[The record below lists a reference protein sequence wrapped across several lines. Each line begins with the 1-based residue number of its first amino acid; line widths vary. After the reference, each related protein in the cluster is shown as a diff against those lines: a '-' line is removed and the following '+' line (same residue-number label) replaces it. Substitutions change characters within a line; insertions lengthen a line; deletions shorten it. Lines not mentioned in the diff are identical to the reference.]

1 MFNESR
7 TKTLHLSPPAFPQ
20 AISSPEPAELAL
32 LNDAETVLRN
42 TPFLLTRC
50 NADLRYVFVS
60 HAYARMLGH
69 RPEDFVGKQ
78 IAEVIGERAFQTIL
92 PHVNAVLAGQHVD
105 YEAEVHF
112 KDIGPRIVQVA
123 YAPDEDKSGEVLGW
137 VGSIIDVTEKR
148 QAEQRVAA
156 DLRAVTVLAKVGS
169 EPGRDDATADRR
181 LYQFLDAAI
190 IIARAQKGN
199 IQLPDPSSG
208 LLQIVAQRGFKKPFL
223 NFFENVRSEDPWA
236 CAAALQRRTRVI
248 VEDVLTDELFVGQPS
263 QEVLL
268 SEDIR
273 AVISTPLVSSEGR
286 TLGMLSIHFQQPH
299 RPEERELQLMDLLM
313 RQATVF
319 FERIE
324 ILDALRESD
333 QRLRWLASIVESSDD
348 AIVSKNLDG
357 AITSWNK
364 GAERVFGY
372 TAEEAIGQTITII
385 IPEDRRDEERDILTR
400 IGRGEHIDHFETI
413 RRRKDGSLIPVSL
426 TISPVKNVDGRIL
439 GASKIARDITEQ
451 KRNQEQIAT
460 LAREAEHRSKNLLA
474 NVQATVKLSQGD
486 TSEGLKRR
494 LTDASKRLQMSTRYL
509 RRHAGLAPS
518 F

>member
-1 MFNESR
+1 
-7 TKTLHLSPPAFPQ
+7 
-20 AISSPEPAELAL
+20 
-32 LNDAETVLRN
+32 
-42 TPFLLTRC
+42 
-50 NADLRYVFVS
+50 
-60 HAYARMLGH
+60 MLGH

-123 YAPDEDKSGEVLGW
+123 YAPDEDDSGEVRGW

-156 DLRAVTVLAKVGS
+156 DLRAMTLLAKVGS

-190 IIARAQKGN
+190 IIAGAQKGN

-236 CAAALQRRTRVI
+236 CAAALQRGTRVI

-299 RPEERELQLMDLLM
+299 RPEERELQLV
-313 RQATVF
+313 TVHTPPISAGGDDEWNGGGVAARDRRF
-319 FERIE
+319 CAFWACASTGGRFYTLCAEPIRGRFEG
-324 ILDALRESD
+324 LDAGGPG
-333 QRLRWLASIVESSDD
+333 D
-348 AIVSKNLDG
+348 AV
-357 AITSWNK
+357 A
-364 GAERVFGY
+364 
-372 TAEEAIGQTITII
+372 
-385 IPEDRRDEERDILTR
+385 
-400 IGRGEHIDHFETI
+400 
-413 RRRKDGSLIPVSL
+413 
-426 TISPVKNVDGRIL
+426 
-439 GASKIARDITEQ
+439 
-451 KRNQEQIAT
+451 
-460 LAREAEHRSKNLLA
+460 
-474 NVQATVKLSQGD
+474 
-486 TSEGLKRR
+486 
-494 LTDASKRLQMSTRYL
+494 
-509 RRHAGLAPS
+509 
-518 F
+518 